1 MKKIITG
8 SLIGVLFLYGC
19 GREIKQKVK
28 VEVSGSVSALV
39 TSGEFS
45 LKPAEGAIVKLQ
57 ADINGD
63 GKILKDEMER
73 VNVDPLGRFETS
85 MWIPKDF
92 KGNVVLVVEKEGY
105 ASIIK
110 TFPAEGVFQTNMVLY
125 PVENATCKN
134 GKCYVPSKKIVV
146 ENIPE
151 NVSRGEMAVFNPA
164 RESDVFPGNFF
175 DSEGKMLISTVFGEI
190 KLYDENGN
198 EIKEGKDIKVKML
211 IPVDTYGT
219 LEDLNLDT
227 EKVEVP
233 MFYFD
238 EAKGV
243 WVESVEGW
251 LEYEGGKEVKREEL
265 QSIKEGKYA
274 GNIYSVFYA
283 PHLSWWNVDWKNP
296 NVTCLMGRVLIDGV
310 VTRGVEIKG
319 LGINYTLPEEPVNCY
334 TLFCQSTISRII
346 TKAWTDE
353 KGWFVISVYKSEPQN
368 KDEDGDGIKGEIHK
382 TSISASYNGQTW
394 NIGEFVSPERYSPLT
409 EMNLSCYPPNCACEN
424 IGDINLSTASPS
436 QPCELYGIVRYSGIE
451 NIYYGSGNPPLAGS
465 PVPGVNVA
473 IFDPNMSPER
483 RNEICIKNGQD
494 LCVSQTTD
502 NSGKFHIYY
511 AVDTSATYSAS
522 LVLQSGDVEE
532 GFRGSGTISGCPSSS
547 PDNPYVIT
555 VDYYYRGNEKY
566 PTAPQALTASAECG
580 ELVTLSWIDRSDNE
594 DGFIIERKKEGEN
607 YQLLADLP
615 PDTNFH
621 YDSTTKRNTSYCYR
635 VLAYRTEGGVKYSSP
650 SNEFCYTTPS
660 KFCPPPPPSP
670 SNLSGSMN
678 LSLVSLT
685 WKEVSRERGYKITR
699 RVVTDGPCS
708 EGGEELPIETVYKLG
723 YIEIGV
729 AGEDASSF
737 TDSRVKPLTC
747 YCYRVFAFNDAG
759 NSGSSNPFCGIVPE
773 CNEGEQRACYT
784 GPQGTL
790 GIGVCSA
797 GIQTCSSG
805 RWGACEGEILPS
817 EEICDGYDNNCNGY
831 TDEGENLAGSVP
843 FYLDGDQD
851 GYGTADVKY
860 LCYPQPPYSAIL
872 SGDCDDSNF
881 SFNPGAI
888 EICDG
893 YDNNCNTN
901 VDEGCNCIDGQT
913 QACYSGPQG
922 TEGIGV
928 CHAGTQTCSNGEWGV
943 CEGEVVPSYD
953 ICGNNLDD
961 DCDGYTDETCDTI
974 PPETILTS
982 FPSSITT
989 STTAL
994 FEFTCNE
1001 EPCTYECRIDGSS
1014 WSPCSSPAV
1023 YTDLALGQHVFE
1035 VKAYDQYMNEDT
1047 TPALYQWKIMSS
1059 LVDILW
1065 ETQLASPVES
1075 SPVPA
1080 DVNGDGIPEII
1091 ITTKNPAKV
1100 YCLNGQD
1107 GDIIWTYNPPE
1118 SDLNFTTPSIG
1129 DIDNDGKLEMVF
1141 GSYYAKVYALN
1152 VEDGSPLWIYT
1163 ISPFPT
1169 FYSVTSTPII
1179 RDLDADGV
1187 PDVIVPS
1194 YSGGIHVLRGNN
1206 GSLLK
1211 TYSTGG
1217 WDVMDSSPAYG
1228 DVNQDGASDIVV
1240 GGFDNNTNIF
1250 AVSLTGTGY
1259 ILWSYSTGGG
1269 IRSSP
1274 SIGDIDHDGDLDT
1287 VVGSFDGKI
1296 YAIGGTGDLLWTY
1309 TTQGEV
1315 FSSPAIS
1322 DIDND
1327 GILDVVIGSR
1337 DKSIYAIKGD
1347 DGTLLWSFTTNG
1359 EVDSSPVIGDVDGDG
1374 NLEVIVGSS
1383 DHLLYVLNGENG
1395 SLLWKYLLDNPIKSS
1410 PVLGDFNGDGKIDI
1424 VISDEGGKV
1433 YALTTPFDMPHPSL
1447 LPWPEIGNRAYM
1459 RTRNADP
1466 WEHNNSEIFAIK
1478 LIDSGFSYKAI
1489 PGYIWNYVSGL
1500 QQDYYSLKLYPSP
1513 ASEIV
1518 IYLTDIPSNRD
1529 YDLCLYD
1536 EWMITMACSENPSN
1550 SDELII
1556 YPLAI
1561 SGPTIF
1567 YIEVYSAGGYSTA
1580 HPYSLFIDFQ

>member
-8 SLIGVLFLYGC
+8 SLIGALFLYGC

-110 TFPAEGVFQTNMVLY
+110 TFPAEGVFQTNIVLY

-151 NVSRGEMAVFNPA
+151 NVSRGEMAVFNPV

-394 NIGEFVSPERYSPLT
+394 NTGEFVSPERYSPYM
-409 EMNLSCYPPNCACEN
+409 EGNIYCNPPDCVCEN

-451 NIYYGSGNPPLAGS
+451 NIYYGSGNPPPAGS

-473 IFDPNMSPER
+473 IFDQNMSPER

-580 ELVTLSWIDRSDNE
+580 ELVALSWIDRSDNE

-607 YQLLADLP
+607 YQILADLP

-635 VLAYRTEGGVKYSSP
+635 VIAYRTEGGVKYSSP

-670 SNLSGSMN
+670 SNLSGNMSP
-678 LSLVSLT
+678 SLVSLT

-797 GIQTCSSG
+797 GIQTCSNQQ
-805 RWGACEGEILPS
+805 WG
-817 EEICDGYDNNCNGY
+817 
-831 TDEGENLAGSVP
+831 T
-843 FYLDGDQD
+843 
-851 GYGTADVKY
+851 
-860 LCYPQPPYSAIL
+860 
-872 SGDCDDSNF
+872 
-881 SFNPGAI
+881 
-888 EICDG
+888 
-893 YDNNCNTN
+893 
-901 VDEGCNCIDGQT
+901 
-913 QACYSGPQG
+913 
-922 TEGIGV
+922 
-928 CHAGTQTCSNGEWGV
+928 
-943 CEGEVVPSYD
+943 CEGEVLPSD
-953 ICGNNLDD
+953 EICGDELDN
-961 DCDGYTDETCDTI
+961 DCDGYTDETCPTV

-982 FPSSITT
+982 YPSSITI
-989 STTAL
+989 STTAI
-994 FEFTCNE
+994 FEFTCNK
-1001 EPCTYECRIDGSS
+1001 EPCSYECQLDNLGYSPCTSPVIYTALSDGSHTFNVYAIDS
-1014 WSPCSSPAV
+1014 EGNVDSTPENWTWTIDSIPPQTTINSHPQNPTNSTTATFEFSCDEGNCIYRCKLDGGGYSPCISPITYSGLSEGSHSFYVYAIDSAGNVESMPESYSWTIDTHPPETTITSSPQNPTNSTTATFEFSCDEGNCIYRCKLDGGGYSPCISPITYSGLSEGSHSFYV
-1023 YTDLALGQHVFE
+1023 YAIDSAGNV
-1035 VKAYDQYMNEDT
+1035 DP
-1047 TPALYQWKIMSS
+1047 TPANYSWTIEIEWQPMSITNAPS
-1059 LVDILW
+1059 GRDRHTAVWTGSEMIVW
-1065 ETQLASPVES
+1065 GGHYS
-1075 SPVPA
+1075 
-1080 DVNGDGIPEII
+1080 NGS
-1091 ITTKNPAKV
+1091 TH
-1100 YCLNGQD
+1100 YYLNTGAR
-1107 GDIIWTYNPPE
+1107 YNP
-1118 SDLNFTTPSIG
+1118 STDSWTP
-1129 DIDNDGKLEMVF
+1129 
-1141 GSYYAKVYALN
+1141 
-1152 VEDGSPLWIYT
+1152 
-1163 ISPFPT
+1163 
-1169 FYSVTSTPII
+1169 TSTINAPWG
-1179 RDLDADGV
+1179 REAHSAVWTGSEM
-1187 PDVIVPS
+1187 IVW
-1194 YSGGIHVLRGNN
+1194 
-1206 GSLLK
+1206 
-1211 TYSTGG
+1211 GG
-1217 WDVMDSSPAYG
+1217 WDGNVHRK
-1228 DVNQDGASDIVV
+1228 
-1240 GGFDNNTNIF
+1240 
-1250 AVSLTGTGY
+1250 
-1259 ILWSYSTGGG
+1259 TGGRYNPSTDTWILTSTTSAPQERG
-1269 IRSSP
+1269 WHTAVWTGNEMIIWGGEGDTKIFNTGGRYNPSTDSWTETATTNAPSP
-1274 SIGDIDHDGDLDT
+1274 RYWHVAVWS
-1287 VVGSFDGKI
+1287 GSEMI
-1296 YAIGGTGDLLWTY
+1296 IWGGTGEGASFLTTGGRYNPSTDSWAETATANAPSGRWWFTAVWSGSEMIIWGGYNETYPYLLNTGGRYNPLTDTWISTSTINAPSGRKAHTAVWTG
-1309 TTQGEV
+1309 TEMIIWGGW
-1315 FSSPAIS
+1315 
-1322 DIDND
+1322 D
-1327 GILDVVIGSR
+1327 GNVYLNTGGRYNPLTDTWIPTS
-1337 DKSIYAIKGD
+1337 
-1347 DGTLLWSFTTNG
+1347 TTN
-1359 EVDSSPVIGDVDGDG
+1359 
-1374 NLEVIVGSS
+1374 
-1383 DHLLYVLNGENG
+1383 
-1395 SLLWKYLLDNPIKSS
+1395 
-1410 PVLGDFNGDGKIDI
+1410 
-1424 VISDEGGKV
+1424 
-1433 YALTTPFDMPHPSL
+1433 APSGREAHTAV
-1447 LPWPEIGNRAYM
+1447 WTGTEMI
-1459 RTRNADP
+1459 
-1466 WEHNNSEIFAIK
+1466 
-1478 LIDSGFSYKAI
+1478 
-1489 PGYIWNYVSGL
+1489 IW
-1500 QQDYYSLKLYPSP
+1500 
-1513 ASEIV
+1513 
-1518 IYLTDIPSNRD
+1518 
-1529 YDLCLYD
+1529 
-1536 EWMITMACSENPSN
+1536 
-1550 SDELII
+1550 
-1556 YPLAI
+1556 
-1561 SGPTIF
+1561 
-1567 YIEVYSAGGYSTA
+1567 GGYAGSYLNTGA
-1580 HPYSLFIDFQ
+1580 RYFP